1 MPLSQLVSGPVS
13 EFMTE
18 PGPSIQT
25 FPAASAT
32 SPPVP
37 HVPSVQRALEDAPP
51 PVDTAPSPSA
61 PGTTGAP
68 EAQAGGG
75 ATQDLDDLAHRL
87 YPKIRP
93 YLKRELWLDRE
104 RAGSLTGL
112 S

>member
-1 MPLSQLVSGPVS
+1 VA
-13 EFMTE
+13 E

-25 FPAASAT
+25 FPATPGAL
-32 SPPVP
+32 
-37 HVPSVQRALEDAPP
+37 PSVAVPQPEVQSWSLADMPSAQRALEDAPP
-51 PVDTAPSPSA
+51 PVDTAKTPPA
-61 PGTTGAP
+61 PATAGAQ
-68 EAQAGGG
+68 AAGGG
-75 ATQDLDDLAHRL
+75 TQDLDDLARRL